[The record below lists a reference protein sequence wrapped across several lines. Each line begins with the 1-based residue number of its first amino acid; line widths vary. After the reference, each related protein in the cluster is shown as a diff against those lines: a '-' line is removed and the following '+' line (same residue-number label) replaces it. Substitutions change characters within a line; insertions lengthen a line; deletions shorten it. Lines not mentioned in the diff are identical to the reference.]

1 MQTEKDN
8 ILKFNR
14 YMKSD
19 KVPYIIYADIEP
31 LIRQI
36 DGCASNSEKSSTIKI
51 GEHNPCRYSMSTIWG
66 IGHIENKH
74 TLYCGKDCMK
84 KFCDSLKEHAKNII
98 LFEKKKNVT
107 INKEELKGKSVLY
120 LWKSNTRK
128 VW

>member
-1 MQTEKDN
+1 MDVQIIQKNLQHGKQT
-8 ILKFNR
+8 I
-14 YMKSD
+14 
-19 KVPYIIYADIEP
+19 PYE
-31 LIRQI
+31 
-36 DGCASNSEKSSTIKI
+36 
-51 GEHNPCRYSMSTIWG
+51 YSMSTIWG
-66 IGHIENKH
+66 LDHTENKH

>member
-1 MQTEKDN
+1 
-8 ILKFNR
+8 
-14 YMKSD
+14 MKSD

-36 DGCASNSEKSSTIKI
+36 DGCGSNSEKSSTIKI
-51 GEHNPCRYSMSTIWG
+51 GEHNPCGYSMSTIWG